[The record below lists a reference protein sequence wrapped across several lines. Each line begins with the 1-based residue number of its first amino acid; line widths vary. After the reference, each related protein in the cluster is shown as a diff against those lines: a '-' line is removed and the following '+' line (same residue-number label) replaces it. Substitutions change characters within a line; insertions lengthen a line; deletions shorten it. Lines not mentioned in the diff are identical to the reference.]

1 MTDEPTVTV
10 PRWALQFV
18 MDNACFWDKG
28 PTGEG
33 WRSEEMR
40 RATDELEKALE
51 ELLASEALPQG
62 EPT

>member
-1 MTDEPTVTV
+1 MTDEPAVTV

-28 PTGEG
+28 PPGEG
-33 WRSEEMR
+33 WRSDEMS

-51 ELLASEALPQG
+51 EG
-62 EPT
+62 NG